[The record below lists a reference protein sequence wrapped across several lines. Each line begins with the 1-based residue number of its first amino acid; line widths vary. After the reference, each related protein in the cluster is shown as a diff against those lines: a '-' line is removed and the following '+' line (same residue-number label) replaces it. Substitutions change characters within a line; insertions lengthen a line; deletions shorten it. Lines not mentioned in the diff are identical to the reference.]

1 MKTPRTAAAVALA
14 LFLAVVAP
22 ARADAPESIEHK
34 VRKGDTLELLA
45 AEYYGDR
52 NHQIFIM
59 VANGLQHPRA
69 LVPGEKLRVPASREI
84 IADVGDSFD
93 SIAGAYL
100 GDARRGRF
108 LAAFNGGGAGDSLAA
123 GTLLSIPFQ
132 ITHTAAGTERLADIS
147 AAYFGDTK
155 NAKLLRDYNFLLGD
169 TIAAG
174 ESIVVPIHHVR
185 VRSSK
190 LPPADKAAK
199 ERSEKRRQTQEDAL
213 EVLPEARAAW
223 RQSDYGAIK
232 RELTRVDPD
241 FLDAS
246 TAVEVGVLLGG
257 AYVATGDA
265 DSAIASF
272 RRALER
278 RPGHALDAYTY
289 SPKIRDLWK
298 RAGGTVTTE

>member
-1 MKTPRTAAAVALA
+1 MRRAAASLA
-14 LFLAVVAP
+14 IVLLVAVVAP
-22 ARADAPESIEHK
+22 ARGDAPESIEHK

-59 VANGLQHPRA
+59 VANALQHPRA
-69 LVPGEKLRVPASREI
+69 LVPGEKLKVPASREI
-84 IADVGDSFD
+84 IADVGDTFD
-93 SIAGAYL
+93 SIAAAYL

-108 LAAFNGGGAGDSLAA
+108 LAAFNGVGADESLAA
-123 GTLLSIPFQ
+123 GTVLSIPFQ

-147 AAYFGDTK
+147 AAYFGDNK
-155 NAKLLRDYNFLLGD
+155 HAALLRDYNFLLED
-169 TIAAG
+169 TLVPG

-199 ERSEKRRQTQEDAL
+199 ERSEKRRRTQEDAAQ
-213 EVLPEARAAW
+213 VLPEARAAW
-223 RQSDYGAIK
+223 RQGDYGAIK
-232 RELTRVDPD
+232 RELTKVDPD
-241 FLDAS
+241 FLGED
-246 TAVEVGVLLGG
+246 TAIEVGVLLGG

-272 RRALER
+272 RRVLER
-278 RPGHALDAYTY
+278 RPSHALDAYTY
-289 SPKIRDLWK
+289 SPKIRDVWK
-298 RAGGTVTTE
+298 RAGGAVETD

>member
-1 MKTPRTAAAVALA
+1 MRRAAASLA
-14 LFLAVVAP
+14 IVLLVAVVAP
-22 ARADAPESIEHK
+22 ARGDAPESIEHK

-59 VANGLQHPRA
+59 VANALQHPRA
-69 LVPGEKLRVPASREI
+69 LVPGEKLKVPASREI
-84 IADVGDSFD
+84 IADVGDTFD

-108 LAAFNGGGAGDSLAA
+108 LAAFNGVGADESLAA
-123 GTLLSIPFQ
+123 GTVLSIPFQ

-147 AAYFGDTK
+147 AAYFGDNK
-155 NAKLLRDYNFLLGD
+155 HAALLRDYNFLLED
-169 TIAAG
+169 TLVPG

-199 ERSEKRRQTQEDAL
+199 ERSEKRRRTQEDAAQ
-213 EVLPEARAAW
+213 VLPEARAAW
-223 RQSDYGAIK
+223 RQGDYGAIK
-232 RELTRVDPD
+232 RELTKVDPD
-241 FLDAS
+241 FLGED
-246 TAVEVGVLLGG
+246 TAIEVGVLLGG

-272 RRALER
+272 RRVLER
-278 RPGHALDAYTY
+278 RPSHALDAYTY
-289 SPKIRDLWK
+289 SPKIRDVWK
-298 RAGGTVTTE
+298 RAGGAVETD

>member
-1 MKTPRTAAAVALA
+1 MKRRALA
-14 LFLAVVAP
+14 SIALVAVLAIVAP
-22 ARADAPESIEHK
+22 ARGDAPESIEHK

-69 LVPGEKLRVPASREI
+69 LVAGERLKVPASREI
-84 IADVGDSFD
+84 IADVGDTFD
-93 SIAGAYL
+93 SIAAAYL

-108 LAAFNGGGAGDSLAA
+108 LAAFNGVGAEDSLAA

-155 NAKLLRDYNFLLGD
+155 NAALLRDYNFLLKD
-169 TIAAG
+169 SLAPG

-199 ERSEKRRQTQEDAL
+199 ERSEKRRKTQEDAQ

-223 RQSDYGAIK
+223 RQGDFGAIK
-232 RELTRVDPD
+232 RELTKIDLD
-241 FLDAS
+241 FLDES
-246 TAVEVGVLLGG
+246 TAIEIGVLLGG
-257 AYVATGDA
+257 AYVATRDA
-265 DSAIASF
+265 DSAMASF
-272 RRALER
+272 RRVLER
-278 RPGHALDAYTY
+278 RPTHALDAYTY
-289 SPKIRDLWK
+289 SPKIRDVWK
-298 RAGGTVTTE
+298 RAGGAVTTD